1 MTAVL
6 RFTVGQRTISGRFD
20 HVTDHFAPWSDKMA
34 GRKRASSLSEST
46 SSDGAPASKRR
57 MLLAK
62 SVDKWIAEYDKELN
76 TSTWLKYTVV
86 DRHHVDSLTCSVCT
100 RFKSKLEGMRNYNPA
115 FIEGSKN
122 LRTSSF
128 KDHAASS
135 MHVRA
140 MSMFKKQRG
149 DDVTEYAPIAKALL
163 TMDESSQV
171 TLKRKFDIAYF
182 IAKEKLSFTKMKPL
196 CDLQERHGVDLG
208 ARYKNDD
215 ACATFVSYIAKEQQ
229 HNLLET
235 LSEVNFFSIQADGS
249 TDSGN
254 VEDELYT
261 VQYFNPKTE
270 DGQVHVCNN
279 FFTVRQVKRGDAR
292 GLFECFKAAMEFV
305 GVTNWEEKLIG
316 VGCDGTNVNIAAG
329 GLRGYLEEA
338 VPWIV
343 VFWCLAHR
351 LELSLKDALANTFF
365 STIDDMLMRVYYL
378 YEKSPKKCV
387 ELAEVVDELRQCLE
401 DGDMPNRG
409 NRPLR
414 ACGTR
419 FVAHKVAA
427 LGCLID
433 RYGAYLAH
441 LTALIE
447 DPHVKSVDREKLRGY
462 VRKWRDSKML
472 LKPCAILC
480 KVLQEDEVCVVGAI
494 ESLLKTKR
502 NLDNLKTTT
511 FENLPV
517 VKKVINRIKR
527 EDGIVMY
534 QQAEITNY
542 EGAVAFLR
550 SHQAEYMEAVQDC
563 LRDRVKLQHT
573 DVLTHSLTI
582 LATYGWEKGEDG
594 SFAHDALE
602 SLSTRFRV
610 PLEKAGVDCSL
621 IQEEWEDI
629 LDYAKRYLNLV
640 QENYTTIWWKLFN
653 AVDASKWQ
661 NILRVVELL
670 FCLPL
675 TNGRLERLFSQL
687 KLIKSDRRSSLG
699 ENRLDQLL
707 RITVDAPPLSKWD
720 ASGAVQLWWED
731 KTRRPQTKG
740 TQKVTQNRTKSGPST
755 SSDASTSTVDDD
767 TDTQLSDCLAL
778 DDWEA
783 WLS

>member
-1 MTAVL
+1 
-6 RFTVGQRTISGRFD
+6 
-20 HVTDHFAPWSDKMA
+20 
-34 GRKRASSLSEST
+34 
-46 SSDGAPASKRR
+46 
-57 MLLAK
+57 
-62 SVDKWIAEYDKELN
+62 
-76 TSTWLKYTVV
+76 
-86 DRHHVDSLTCSVCT
+86 
-100 RFKSKLEGMRNYNPA
+100 
-115 FIEGSKN
+115 
-122 LRTSSF
+122 
-128 KDHAASS
+128 
-135 MHVRA
+135 
-140 MSMFKKQRG
+140 
-149 DDVTEYAPIAKALL
+149 
-163 TMDESSQV
+163 
-171 TLKRKFDIAYF
+171 
-182 IAKEKLSFTKMKPL
+182 
-196 CDLQERHGVDLG
+196 
-208 ARYKNDD
+208 
-215 ACATFVSYIAKEQQ
+215 
-229 HNLLET
+229 
-235 LSEVNFFSIQADGS
+235 
-249 TDSGN
+249 
-254 VEDELYT
+254 
-261 VQYFNPKTE
+261 
-270 DGQVHVCNN
+270 
-279 FFTVRQVKRGDAR
+279 
-292 GLFECFKAAMEFV
+292 MEFV

-427 LGCLID
+427 LGRLID
-433 RYGAYLAH
+433 WYGAYLAH

-472 LKPCAILC
+472 LGCALFHDVLKPCAILC

-629 LDYAKRYLNLV
+629 IDYAKRYLNLV